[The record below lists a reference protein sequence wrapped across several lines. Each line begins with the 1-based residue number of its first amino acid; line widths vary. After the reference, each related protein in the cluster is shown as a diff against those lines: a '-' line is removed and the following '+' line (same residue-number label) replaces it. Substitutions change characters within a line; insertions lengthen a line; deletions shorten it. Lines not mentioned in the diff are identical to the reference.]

1 MRGLS
6 AREEEMRLIE
16 ENIINRL
23 EEVIKRYEY
32 GNIITPS
39 EIETAIELIKEL
51 VYERDTLVEHVERI
65 EALEDMKQ

>member
-1 MRGLS
+1 
-6 AREEEMRLIE
+6 MRLIE

-23 EEVIKRYEY
+23 EECVKRYEY